1 MTQIELFL
9 SKDHQ
14 RSLKICCLSDLHT
27 EFRNGVPVKIAESDC
42 DVFIL
47 AGDVGDPFA
56 PIYKIQLQRLIG
68 RSKVVLIVAG
78 NHEHWRTQLNKYG
91 SFESIHQR
99 INQICELL
107 NKNQSLTQFYFLEKQ
122 WIKINQYFFI
132 GCTLWTEPDNTDA
145 NIMNDFNNIYQWN
158 QSMCIKRCQESK
170 KWLKSTID
178 ELIEKHDA
186 SKESMIVITHHL
198 PTMKI
203 FDSTLG
209 KTGLPVLKSR
219 YNHKSANATETDLL
233 KDVGHWFCG
242 HVHEFV
248 DITID
253 GCRLII
259 NPIGYPSQS
268 TRHHRRWYIYLPPLV
283 CTGTGL
289 NKTDPDADNR
299 LDN

>member
-1 MTQIELFL
+1 MTQIESFS

-14 RSLKICCLSDLHT
+14 PLKICCLSDLHT
-27 EFRNGVPVKIAESDC
+27 EFRNGVPVKISESDC

-56 PIYKIQLQRLIG
+56 PIYKIQLQRFIG

-78 NHEHWRTQLNKYG
+78 NHEHWQTKFNKSE

-99 INQICELL
+99 IHQICDLL
-107 NKNQSLTQFYFLEKQ
+107 NQNQSLTRFFFLEKQ

-132 GCTLWTEPDNTDA
+132 GCTLWTEPDDSDSK
-145 NIMNDFNNIYQWN
+145 IMNDFNNIHQWN
-158 QSMCIKRCQESK
+158 QSLCINRCQESK
-170 KWLKSTID
+170 RWLKSTID
-178 ELIEKHDA
+178 ELKLNHGA
-186 SKESMIVITHHL
+186 SKGSIIVITHHL

-219 YNHKSANATETDLL
+219 HTHKTANATETDLL
-233 KDVGHWFCG
+233 SDVGHWFCG

-248 DITID
+248 DTMID

-259 NPIGYPSQS
+259 NPIGYPNQS
-268 TRHHRRWYIYLPPLV
+268 TRHHRRWYIHLPELV
-283 CTGTGL
+283 ETGTGL
-289 NKTDPDADNR
+289 YNTEPDVDN
-299 LDN
+299 LLAN